1 MILKYLLRKAQD
13 DFNAKRYN
21 AEIKKLN
28 WILLLNPIAFNYG
41 LRGGIHRLIGNL
53 DKAIKDYSKAI
64 ELDSENCE
72 YYNGRAG

>member
-28 WILLLNPIAFNYG
+28 WIIFLNPIPFNYS
-41 LRGGIHRLIGNL
+41 LRGGVYRLIGNL
-53 DKAIKDYSKAI
+53 DKAIIDYSKAI
-64 ELDSENCE
+64 ELVSDNCE
-72 YYNGRAG
+72 Y